1 MVPGWQVVC
10 NTARQILHQQNR
22 RRILFWSTAFDCSKL
37 DSIKPSPIFARVT
50 CSNRSII
57 FDGVTAS
64 GDSQPCDTFKV
75 RLAKV
80 SSMPVAIKNVFPK

>member
-1 MVPGWQVVC
+1 
-10 NTARQILHQQNR
+10 
-22 RRILFWSTAFDCSKL
+22 
-37 DSIKPSPIFARVT
+37 
-50 CSNRSII
+50 
-57 FDGVTAS
+57 VTAS